1 MVVMVLVAASASGC
15 SLGARDASG
24 TGGSW
29 VQHPRG
35 DGVVA
40 GRVFTRACGG
50 PAASSCSLTAYR
62 GSLAFC
68 PSMDTIGP
76 CPSARVDGR
85 GRYRISLRPGWHALI
100 PAPGNGNV
108 VFVEPRGVLVRS
120 GRTTTVNID
129 GGNRMR

>member
-1 MVVMVLVAASASGC
+1 MALVAASAPGC
-15 SLGARDASG
+15 SLSKSAVTG
-24 TGGSW
+24 TGSSSAT
-29 VQHPRG
+29 QPRG
-35 DGVVA
+35 DGVIA
-40 GRVFTRACGG
+40 GRVFSRACGG
-50 PAASSCSLTAYR
+50 PPASSCSLTVYR

-76 CPSARVDGR
+76 CPSARVDGH

-108 VFVEPRGVLVRS
+108 VFVKPRRVLVRS